1 MLMNTKLVK
10 IGEAAKILG
19 TTPDT
24 LRKWDKSGEL
34 IPDRKTKSG
43 TRYYNI
49 NTLLNNNQSD
59 NKKTICYAR
68 VSSHDQKADLERQQI
83 MLESYCAAKGWQ
95 TETIKD
101 LGSGMN
107 YRKKGLKNLL
117 DKILNK
123 QVVATKI
130 NNSWK
135 H

>member
-1 MLMNTKLVK
+1 MDTKLVK

-68 VSSHDQKADLERQQI
+68 VSS
-83 MLESYCAAKGWQ
+83 
-95 TETIKD
+95 TEEQEPSSK
-101 LGSGMN
+101 
-107 YRKKGLKNLL
+107 
-117 DKILNK
+117 
-123 QVVATKI
+123 
-130 NNSWK
+130 
-135 H
+135 